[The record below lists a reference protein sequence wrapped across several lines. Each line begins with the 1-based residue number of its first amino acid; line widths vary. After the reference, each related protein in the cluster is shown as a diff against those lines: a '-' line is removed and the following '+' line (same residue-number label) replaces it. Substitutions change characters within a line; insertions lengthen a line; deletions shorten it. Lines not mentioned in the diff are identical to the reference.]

1 MCGLNITLST
11 SEKSLK
17 EQIIAYLDKIKT
29 ELEVINTVDNKIEV
43 LAEYKSTL
51 DLKQSILT
59 VCERKEREAEE
70 LKKQQKIEE
79 ELCKSR
85 IVKAEDNLYAPNVR
99 DEEEITAPK
108 VIEEEKKYTMTFTV
122 TGTMEQLKELKQ
134 YLVNNNL
141 LEREEK

>member
-1 MCGLNITLST
+1 MYGLNITLSA

-29 ELEVINTVDNKIEV
+29 ELEVIDKTDNKIEV

-70 LKKQQKIEE
+70 LRKQQEKEQKQIEE
-79 ELCKSR
+79 SKTST
-85 IVKAEDNLYAPNVR
+85 AENLQEV
-99 DEEEITAPK
+99 EEEITAPK
-108 VIEEEKKYTMTFTV
+108 VIEEDKKYTMTFTV

-134 YLVNNNL
+134 YLLNKELIDNAISDT
-141 LEREEK
+141 